1 MDTKEKVDALI
12 CTNKAFEAL
21 LMPEEFGYP
30 QPKTFKMT
38 STSSYDA
45 PGLVGINLVNMPIY
59 SSLVPVTTT
68 AITTVVSGDSVS
80 ESKVLTVSGY
90 TDALFGATEGG
101 ITWADFDNCLAFV
114 NGEVENPHK
123 NKNKERL
130 MGVMTLSPCSF
141 WGKPT
146 FKNTAPGKNEIEG
159 P

>member
-68 AITTVVSGDSVS
+68 TISTVLNPDSSVS
-80 ESKVLTVSGY
+80 EQKTFSVSGY

-114 NGEVENPHK
+114 NGEV
-123 NKNKERL
+123 
-130 MGVMTLSPCSF
+130 
-141 WGKPT
+141 
-146 FKNTAPGKNEIEG
+146 
-159 P
+159 